1 MDWNPP
7 YTTYNN
13 GFTPITLDNI
23 RIANAEKASKYFQD
37 LHKAFHSSA
46 SCKGAFTV
54 CWKCVLIYS
63 VCLFCLGFCLGF
75 FSSFFVKLKHLFGCS
90 SSSNHCLVF
99 HSRLLASIFVV
110 ELFLFLSVNHRHSF
124 LSYSGIFFCL
134 GQVNPKSQALN
145 WRNADRPALYWYFF
159 ALSHNIVLLPWIL

>member
-1 MDWNPP
+1 M
-7 YTTYNN
+7 
-13 GFTPITLDNI
+13 PITLDTI

-63 VCLFCLGFCLGF
+63 VCLFCLGFCLVF

-99 HSRLLASIFVV
+99 HSRLLASIFCCRIIS
-110 ELFLFLSVNHRHSF
+110 FCLSIIDIV
-124 LSYSGIFFCL
+124 SYLILVFFFCL